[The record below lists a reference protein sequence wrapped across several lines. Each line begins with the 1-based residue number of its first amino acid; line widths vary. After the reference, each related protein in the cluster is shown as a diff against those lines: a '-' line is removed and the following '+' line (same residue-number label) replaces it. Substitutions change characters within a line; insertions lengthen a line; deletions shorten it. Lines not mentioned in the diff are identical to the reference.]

1 MRNKVKHL
9 VYIVLALVV
18 VSSCKVGKKYSQ
30 PDLNVPHQFRG
41 DTVSF
46 TTDTA
51 SFGLLPWREF
61 FNDTQ
66 LLSLIDS
73 GLANNYDMQT
83 ALKNIEIA
91 DRNLKRNKL
100 DYLPSIDGNI
110 ASIQKQYRSEDFYGN
125 PSSNWYSG
133 KEDEEIPNSLFA
145 YQSQFSTGAQFS
157 WEIDVW
163 GRIANSKDQVQ
174 ARYLD
179 THEAKNAIQTKL
191 ISDIA
196 LGYFNLIM
204 LDAQIEVAR
213 RNLQLNDSTLQMIE
227 LQFAAGEITALAI
240 QQTKS
245 QRLVAA
251 SLVPDLEKQIAIQEN
266 SLRVLVGEMPDTI
279 GRGTSI
285 DSLMN
290 IGGDV
295 SLGSPV
301 EIVRNRPDI
310 KRAEFGLIDANAQM
324 NIQQIMRYPQLSLE
338 GIFGVNSM
346 LPKNWFNI
354 PGALIGG
361 IGGGLTAPIFKNGKL
376 KNEYEVAK
384 IEREKADLG
393 LQKTV
398 MEAVSEVS
406 NTVIT
411 VEKQKEQL
419 KLAQE
424 RVENSELAVENASL
438 LFKAGYAT
446 YLEVITAQSSA
457 LTSELAL
464 VDIRQKQLNAY
475 VDLYRS
481 LGGGW
486 RN

>member
-1 MRNKVKHL
+1 M
-9 VYIVLALVV
+9 IVSA
-18 VSSCKVGKKYSQ
+18 CKIGKKYSQ
-30 PDLNVPHQFRG
+30 PDLNIPEQFRG
-41 DTVSF
+41 DTMSF
-46 TTDTA
+46 TQDTTA
-51 SFGLLPWREF
+51 FGLVSWREF
-61 FNDTQ
+61 FNDRK

-73 GLANNYDMQT
+73 GLANNYDMRT

-91 DRNLKRNKL
+91 NRNLRRNKL
-100 DYLPSIDGNI
+100 DYLPSVDGNI
-110 ASIQKQYRSEDFYGN
+110 ASIEKQYRSDDFYGS
-125 PSSNWYSG
+125 PSSKWYAG
-133 KEDEEIPNSLFA
+133 KEDNEIPNSLFA
-145 YQSQFSTGAQFS
+145 YQSQFSTGAEFS
-157 WEIDVW
+157 WEIDIW
-163 GRIANSKDQVQ
+163 GRIANNKDKLK
-174 ARYLD
+174 AAFLD

-279 GRGTSI
+279 GRGNSTEN
-285 DSLMN
+285 LMN

-295 SLGSPV
+295 SLGSPL

-346 LPKNWFNI
+346 LPKNWVNI

-384 IEREKADLG
+384 IEREKAELG
-393 LQKTV
+393 LQQTV

-406 NTVIT
+406 NSVIT
-411 VEKQKEQL
+411 IEKQKEQL
-419 KLAQE
+419 KLARE
-424 RVENSELAVENASL
+424 RVDNADLAVKNASL

-446 YLEVITAQSSA
+446 YLEVITAQSNA

-464 VDIRQKQLNAY
+464 VNIRQKQLDAY
-475 VDLYRS
+475 VTLYRA

-486 RN
+486 RE

>member
-1 MRNKVKHL
+1 MRDKIKHL
-9 VYIVLALVV
+9 VYIVLALVI

-30 PDLNVPHQFRG
+30 PDLNIPDQFRG
-41 DTVSF
+41 DTLSM

-51 SFGLLPWREF
+51 SFGLVSWREF
-61 FNDTQ
+61 FNDPQ

-73 GLANNYDMQT
+73 GLVNNYDMRT

-100 DYLPSIDGNI
+100 DYLPSVDGNI
-110 ASIQKQYRSEDFYGN
+110 ASVEKQYRSDDFYGS
-125 PSSNWYSG
+125 PSSKWYSG
-133 KEDEEIPNSLFA
+133 KEADEIPNSLFS

-157 WEIDVW
+157 WEIDIW
-163 GRIANSKDQVQ
+163 GRIANSRDQLQ
-174 ARYLD
+174 AQYLD
-179 THEAKNAIQTKL
+179 TYEAKNAIQTKL

-213 RNLQLNDSTLQMIE
+213 RNLRLNDSTLQMIE

-245 QRLVAA
+245 QRLIAA

-266 SLRVLVGEMPDTI
+266 SLRVLVGEMPNTI
-279 GRGTSI
+279 GRGSSS

-290 IGGDV
+290 IGGQV
-295 SLGSPV
+295 SLGSPL

-310 KRAEFGLIDANAQM
+310 KQAEFGLIDANAQM

-338 GIFGVNSM
+338 GVFGVNSM

-361 IGGGLTAPIFKNGKL
+361 IGGGLTAPLFKNGKL
-376 KNEYEVAK
+376 KNEFEVAK
-384 IEREKADLG
+384 IEREKAELDL
-393 LQKTV
+393 QRTV

-406 NTVIT
+406 NSVIT

-419 KLAQE
+419 KLARE
-424 RVENSELAVENASL
+424 RVENADLAVNNASL

-446 YLEVITAQSSA
+446 YLEVITAQSNA

-464 VDIRQKQLNAY
+464 VEIRQKQLDAY

-486 RN
+486 RD